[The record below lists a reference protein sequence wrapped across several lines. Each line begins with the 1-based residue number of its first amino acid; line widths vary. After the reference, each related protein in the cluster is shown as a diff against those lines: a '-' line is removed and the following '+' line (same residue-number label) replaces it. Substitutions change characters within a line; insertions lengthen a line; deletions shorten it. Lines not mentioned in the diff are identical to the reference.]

1 MPCSTSSIQKKRVL
15 LLQLRQLPTT
25 TTITITIIIIII
37 IIINNEN
44 YNIWLYISLFT
55 VYYNNKFTVL
65 SLINWLFRGEII
77 FTFCSFIIFEL
88 LKGVLIF
95 LLFFCT
101 KITLL
106 PLKTNN
112 HLTMV

>member
-15 LLQLRQLPTT
+15 LLQLRQLPT
-25 TTITITIIIIII
+25 IIIIII
-37 IIINNEN
+37 IIIIIKEN

-88 LKGVLIF
+88 LKGVLII

>member
-25 TTITITIIIIII
+25 IIIIII
-37 IIINNEN
+37 IIIIKEN

>member
-25 TTITITIIIIII
+25 TIIIIII
-37 IIINNEN
+37 IIKEN

-112 HLTMV
+112 HLNMV

>member
-15 LLQLRQLPTT
+15 LLQLRQLPT
-25 TTITITIIIIII
+25 IIIIII
-37 IIINNEN
+37 IIIIIKEN

-112 HLTMV
+112 HLNMV

>member
-25 TTITITIIIIII
+25 IIIIII
-37 IIINNEN
+37 IIIKEN

-112 HLTMV
+112 HLNMV

>member
-25 TTITITIIIIII
+25 IIIIII
-37 IIINNEN
+37 KEN

-112 HLTMV
+112 HLNMV

>member
-15 LLQLRQLPTT
+15 LLQLRQLPT
-25 TTITITIIIIII
+25 IIIIII
-37 IIINNEN
+37 IIKEN

-106 PLKTNN
+106 SLKTNN

>member
-15 LLQLRQLPTT
+15 LLQLRQLPT
-25 TTITITIIIIII
+25 ILIIK
-37 IIINNEN
+37 EN

-77 FTFCSFIIFEL
+77 FTLCSFIIFEL

>member
-25 TTITITIIIIII
+25 IIIIII
-37 IIINNEN
+37 IIIIKEN

-65 SLINWLFRGEII
+65 SLINRLFRGEII

-95 LLFFCT
+95 LLFF
-101 KITLL
+101 L
-106 PLKTNN
+106 
-112 HLTMV
+112 H

>member
-25 TTITITIIIIII
+25 IIIIII
-37 IIINNEN
+37 IIIKEN

-95 LLFFCT
+95 FLFFCT

-112 HLTMV
+112 HLNMV

>member
-15 LLQLRQLPTT
+15 LLQLRQLPT
-25 TTITITIIIIII
+25 IIIIII
-37 IIINNEN
+37 IIKEN

-112 HLTMV
+112 HLNMV

>member
-25 TTITITIIIIII
+25 TIIIIII
-37 IIINNEN
+37 NEN

-65 SLINWLFRGEII
+65 SLINWPFRGEII

>member
-15 LLQLRQLPTT
+15 LLQLRQLPT
-25 TTITITIIIIII
+25 IIIIII
-37 IIINNEN
+37 IIIIKEN

-112 HLTMV
+112 HLNMV

>member
-25 TTITITIIIIII
+25 TIIIIII
-37 IIINNEN
+37 IIIKEN

-112 HLTMV
+112 HLNMV